1 MDYQKIENLL
11 DNEVSNQPS
20 RFRTKNWLEIN
31 DENRGKYDG
40 TDTKFKLQCYG
51 LTYVIMLM
59 HTHILREQ

>member
-40 TDTKFKLQCYG
+40 TDIKFKLQRYG